1 MIHAHRTGTVDA
13 EQADTRAAAS
23 SEKTSTTRLPVDTQL
38 VAPLGEEGA
47 AARGL
52 KEQGFDGAFTFE
64 GGHDVFFPLVTAAR
78 ERAGLDLMTNI
89 AVALPRSPVHLAHA
103 AWDLQQLSGGRFR
116 LGLGS
121 QVRTHVTRRHGA
133 LFDPPVGRMREWVG
147 ATKAVLD
154 CWASGEPLAYEG
166 RFTSHSV
173 MPPMFRPAPSPHPVP
188 PVLMAAL
195 GPKMT
200 AAAGEVADGLLVMP
214 FNSARHVGERVLP
227 ALAGGLAA
235 AGRPALGGEGDTFEV
250 VAEVIV
256 GCGRDERELAVAKT
270 GVRGLLAFYASTP
283 AYRSVLDVHGWGDLQ
298 PALREL
304 TRAGRWAELPD
315 AIDDTMLHTLAA
327 VGSPKE
333 VAAEIHARWR
343 GVATRLAFYQPYA
356 SSPGTTGE
364 LLAAI
369 RD

>member
-1 MIHAHRTGTVDA
+1 M
-13 EQADTRAAAS
+13 
-23 SEKTSTTRLPVDTQL
+23 TTRLPVDTQL

-47 AARGL
+47 AARRL

-78 ERAGLDLMTNI
+78 ERVGLDLMTNI

-121 QVRTHVTRRHGA
+121 QVKAHVTRRHGA

-154 CWASGEPLAYEG
+154 SWASGGPLSYAG
-166 RFTSHSV
+166 RFTSHTV
-173 MPPMFRPAPSPHPVP
+173 MPPTFRPEPSPHPVP
-188 PVLMAAL
+188 PVLLAAL

-200 AAAGEVADGLLVMP
+200 AAAAEVADGLLVMP
-214 FNSARHVGERVLP
+214 FNSARHVRERTLP
-227 ALAGGLAA
+227 ALAEGLAA
-235 AGRPALGGEGDTFEV
+235 AGRPPLGGKGDTFEV

-256 GCGRDERELAVAKT
+256 GCGRDERELAEAKA
-270 GVRGLLAFYASTP
+270 GVRRLVAFYASTP
-283 AYRSVLDVHGWGDLQ
+283 AYRPVLDVHGWGELQ
-298 PALREL
+298 PELQAL

-315 AIDDTMLHTLAA
+315 AIDDTMLRTIAA

-343 GVATRLAFYQPYA
+343 EVATRLAFYQPYTA
-356 SSPGTTGE
+356 TPDTTGE
-364 LLAAI
+364 LLAAL

>member
-1 MIHAHRTGTVDA
+1 MT
-13 EQADTRAAAS
+13 
-23 SEKTSTTRLPVDTQL
+23 PVDTQL

-47 AARGL
+47 AARRL

-78 ERAGLDLMTNI
+78 ERVGLDLMTNI

-121 QVRTHVTRRHGA
+121 QVKTHITRRYGA
-133 LFDPPVGRMREWVG
+133 PFDPPVGRMREWVA
-147 ATKAVLD
+147 ATKAVLRS
-154 CWASGEPLAYEG
+154 WASGEPLAFEG
-166 RFTSHSV
+166 RFTKHSF
-173 MPPMFRPAPSPHPVP
+173 MPPMFRPEASPHPAP
-188 PVLMAAL
+188 PVLLAAL

-214 FNSARHVGERVLP
+214 FNSARHVRERTLP
-227 ALAGGLAA
+227 ALAEGLAA
-235 AGRPALGGEGDTFEV
+235 AGRSLGDGFEV

-256 GCGRDERELAVAKT
+256 GCGRDERELAEAKA
-270 GVRGLLAFYASTP
+270 GVRRLIAFYASTP

-298 PALREL
+298 PALRDL

-333 VAAEIHARWR
+333 VAAEIHARWQ

-356 SSPGTTGE
+356 AAPDTTGE

>member
-1 MIHAHRTGTVDA
+1 MTN
-13 EQADTRAAAS
+13 
-23 SEKTSTTRLPVDTQL
+23 RLPVDTQL
-38 VAPLGEEGA
+38 VAPLGEEGT
-47 AARGL
+47 AARRL

-78 ERAGLDLMTNI
+78 EGTGLDLMTNI

-121 QVRTHVTRRHGA
+121 QVKTHVARRHGA
-133 LFDPPVGRMREWVG
+133 QFDPPVGRMREWIA

-154 CWASGEPLAYEG
+154 CWASGEPLAFEG
-166 RFTSHSV
+166 RFTSHTV
-173 MPPMFRPAPSPHPVP
+173 MPPTFRPAPSPHSVP
-188 PVLMAAL
+188 PVLLAAL

-214 FNSARHVGERVLP
+214 FNSARHVRERTLP
-227 ALAGGLAA
+227 ALAKGLAA
-235 AGRPALGGEGDTFEV
+235 AGRPPLGGEGDTFTV

-256 GCGRDERELAVAKT
+256 GCGRNERELAEAKA
-270 GVRGLLAFYASTP
+270 GVRRLLAFYASTP
-283 AYRSVLDVHGWGDLQ
+283 AYRPVLEVHGWADLQ
-298 PALREL
+298 PVLQDL
-304 TRAGRWAELPD
+304 TRAGRWRELPD

-333 VAAEIHARWR
+333 VAAEIHARWQ
-343 GVATRLAFYQPYA
+343 GLATRLAFYQPYA
-356 SSPGTTGE
+356 ADPDTTGE